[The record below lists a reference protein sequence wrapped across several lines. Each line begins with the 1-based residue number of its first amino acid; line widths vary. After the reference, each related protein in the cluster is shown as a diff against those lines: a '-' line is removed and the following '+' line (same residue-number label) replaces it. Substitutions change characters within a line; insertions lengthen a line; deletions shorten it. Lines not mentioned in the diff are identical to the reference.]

1 MNCGSTASMKTI
13 ALGLLKFTRK
23 PRSTRVSGR
32 PMGRS
37 VEPSARSLGS
47 AFHCLTAR

>member
-1 MNCGSTASMKTI
+1 MRNCGSTASMKTM
-13 ALGLLKFTRK
+13 ALGLLKLTRK

-37 VEPSARSLGS
+37 AGAAMSLGS
-47 AFHCLTAR
+47 ACHWR